1 MGKLKK
7 LIALGALTG
16 IIGGGFMM
24 VPTERDANAA
34 IAVIDEQNIAE
45 AIKTAITTATML
57 DNQTKQLLL
66 EVLNTKTLSPE
77 RLARYVQNSQDA
89 NDDLNCLGGAL
100 EGVLKPNTSAIDFY
114 KTQIGDVEGILNGN
128 ITLADVYYDYQKGMA
143 AANQVN
149 MDAAKIIQNAQ
160 IQTEKESEALTDAVE
175 DSANAEGQ
183 LQAIQAGNQ
192 INAIAT
198 RTAMRNTNSLGGLI
212 AMMSTKYTREAVQ
225 EAYYY
230 KLHEDTLQRMK
241 AYYGK

>member
-1 MGKLKK
+1 MGRLKK
-7 LIALGALTG
+7 FIALGAITG
-16 IIGGGFMM
+16 IIGGGLMM
-24 VPTERDANAA
+24 IPAERDANAA
-34 IAVIDEQNIAE
+34 IVVMDQ
-45 AIKTAITTATML
+45 
-57 DNQTKQLLL
+57 QTKQLLL
-66 EVLNTKTLSPE
+66 EILNTKTLNPDQ
-77 RLARYVQNSQDA
+77 LAKYVQNSMDA
-89 NDDLNCLGGAL
+89 NDDLNCLGGSL
-100 EGVLKPNTSAIDFY
+100 DGVLKPNTSAIDFY

-128 ITLADVYYDYQKGMA
+128 ITLADVYFDYQKGMT

-149 MDAAKIIQNAQ
+149 IDAAKIIQNAQ

-241 AYYGK
+241 AYYAK